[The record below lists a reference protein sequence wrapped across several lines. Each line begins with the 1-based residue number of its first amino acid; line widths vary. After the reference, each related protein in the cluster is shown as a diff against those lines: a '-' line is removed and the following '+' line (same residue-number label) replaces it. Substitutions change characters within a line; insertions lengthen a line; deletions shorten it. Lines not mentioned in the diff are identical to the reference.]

1 VKFGN
6 IILLL
11 CFISW
16 ALAQLAK
23 GLIQLITE
31 GEITLAKVLSS
42 GGMPSSHSAFVTC
55 CAVTVGTL
63 YGFDSG
69 MFAIATVMAVV
80 VMYDACNVR
89 RQSGEQAKA
98 INLTSNLT
106 ALVVFALHGQ
116 VILTLG
122 LAAAACNMLGNYV
135 GSGMALSKGAR
146 ITRPIILVV
155 LALLFV
161 RILMGY

>member
-1 VKFGN
+1 VRFGN

-11 CFISW
+11 SGISW

-31 GEITLAKVLSS
+31 GRITMAKVLSS

-55 CAVTVGTL
+55 CAVTVGSL

-69 MFAIATVMAVV
+69 MFAVAAVMAIV

-98 INLTSNLT
+98 INL
-106 ALVVFALHGQ
+106 
-116 VILTLG
+116 ILQNWDNMTPELLG
-122 LAAAACNMLGNYV
+122 LQVKVLLGHTPLQV
-135 GSGMALSKGAR
+135 FFG
-146 ITRPIILVV
+146 
-155 LALLFV
+155 ALLGLLVSVIYGFL
-161 RILMGY
+161 R

>member
-1 VKFGN
+1 MRFGN

-11 CFISW
+11 SGISW

-23 GLIQLITE
+23 GLIQLVTE
-31 GEITLAKVLSS
+31 GRITMAKVLSS

-55 CAVTVGTL
+55 CAVTVGSL

-69 MFAIATVMAVV
+69 MFAVAAVMAIV

-98 INLTSNLT
+98 INL
-106 ALVVFALHGQ
+106 
-116 VILTLG
+116 ILQNWDNMTPELLG
-122 LAAAACNMLGNYV
+122 LQVKVLLGHTPLQV
-135 GSGMALSKGAR
+135 FFG
-146 ITRPIILVV
+146 
-155 LALLFV
+155 ALLGLLVSVIYIFL
-161 RILMGY
+161 R

>member
-1 VKFGN
+1 MRFGN

-11 CFISW
+11 SGISW

-31 GEITLAKVLSS
+31 GRLTMAQVLSS

-55 CAVTVGTL
+55 CAVTVGSL

-69 MFAIATVMAVV
+69 MFAVAAVMAIV

-98 INLTSNLT
+98 INL
-106 ALVVFALHGQ
+106 
-116 VILTLG
+116 ILQNWDNMTPELLG
-122 LAAAACNMLGNYV
+122 LQVKVLLGHTPLQV
-135 GSGMALSKGAR
+135 FFG
-146 ITRPIILVV
+146 
-155 LALLFV
+155 ALLGLLVSVIYGFL
-161 RILMGY
+161 R

>member
-1 VKFGN
+1 MKFGN

-69 MFAIATVMAVV
+69 MFAVAAVMAVV

-98 INLTSNLT
+98 INL
-106 ALVVFALHGQ
+106 
-116 VILTLG
+116 ILQNWDKMTPELLG
-122 LAAAACNMLGNYV
+122 LQVKVLLGHTPLQV
-135 GSGMALSKGAR
+135 FFG
-146 ITRPIILVV
+146 
-155 LALLFV
+155 ALLGLLVSIIYIFL
-161 RILMGY
+161 R

>member
-1 VKFGN
+1 MKFGN

-98 INLTSNLT
+98 INL
-106 ALVVFALHGQ
+106 
-116 VILTLG
+116 ILQNWDNMTPELLG
-122 LAAAACNMLGNYV
+122 LQVKVLLGHTPLQV
-135 GSGMALSKGAR
+135 FFG
-146 ITRPIILVV
+146 
-155 LALLFV
+155 ALLGLLVSLCYTF
-161 RILMGY
+161 LH